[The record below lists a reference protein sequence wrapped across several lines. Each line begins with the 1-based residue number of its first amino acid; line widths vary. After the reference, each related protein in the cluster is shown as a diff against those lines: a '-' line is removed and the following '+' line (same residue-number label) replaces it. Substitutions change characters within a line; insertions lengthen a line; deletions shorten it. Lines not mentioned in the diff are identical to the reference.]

1 MDLRTIPHLDP
12 LTRRWD
18 TFCTISSRGFELNVS
33 LPIQRNKKTSST
45 PTHSE
50 FMRQFIQYTF
60 GFLFYHPRRLPI
72 VYHLIPTPSQVI
84 SAFGLRLDLL
94 DGSDPQGLSG
104 ARGKHKSKSLA
115 VVCQLNP

>member
-1 MDLRTIPHLDP
+1 MSACRYSAIKKQAQLLRTLSLCVSSFNIPL
-12 LTRRWD
+12 
-18 TFCTISSRGFELNVS
+18 G
-33 LPIQRNKKTSST
+33 
-45 PTHSE
+45 
-50 FMRQFIQYTF
+50 
-60 GFLFYHPRRLPI
+60 FYHPRRLPI

-104 ARGKHKSKSLA
+104 AGGKHTGSKTCPKSKALA